1 MNHRETTS
9 VPLGAVSAL
18 LCMALLLP
26 TTGLARGCPLASA
39 SSAAMLVQDHPYL
52 ASVGAPSLRFAEA
65 PPPPEAIQRPLLTP
79 APIAAT
85 SDVITPESLSS
96 STLPPP
102 DSASTNNLPPTA
114 TTRPGAT
121 SANGEQTPA
130 AHTPPPIIPDEVRPR
145 VRPEDFLPFFQIPV
159 SQPGDVNVVVPA
171 ARSASAPAA
180 IPTSSA
186 TYTQTPR

>member
-26 TTGLARGCPLASA
+26 VTGFARGCPLAGVQ
-39 SSAAMLVQDHPYL
+39 SAAMLVQEHPYL
-52 ASVGAPSLRFAEA
+52 ASVGAPALRFAEA
-65 PPPPEAIQRPLLTP
+65 PQPPEMLQRPSLSP
-79 APIAAT
+79 APVAAAT
-85 SDVITPESLSS
+85 SDVTLPESLSS
-96 STLPPP
+96 VQQPTDSVATSSNPST
-102 DSASTNNLPPTA
+102 ASTKSTA
-114 TTRPGAT
+114 NVAV
-121 SANGEQTPA
+121 GEQPA
-130 AHTPPPIIPDEVRPR
+130 ASHTPPPIIPDEVRPR

-171 ARSASAPAA
+171 ARSAPAPAT
-180 IPTSSA
+180 IPISSA